1 MNEGKNVVPNQRLS
15 DERISRGWSQAYVA
29 KQIDAYAFMVHRWE
43 HGQTFPGPRYRQK
56 LLQLFNKSAEE
67 LGLVPRDTD
76 NGAQDTPHGALAA
89 LPHKATPGSVGLI
102 EPLYDPVI
110 PSSLIGPVG
119 LVGREDLLQK
129 LKERLYAGEHV
140 VLSAING
147 LPGVGKTAL
156 AVELVHNREVRAY
169 FRDGVLW
176 AGLGP
181 VPNVAG
187 LLGRWGTLLGVAPD
201 HTNIEGWQKAI
212 TVAIGERRMLL
223 VIDDA
228 WTVEDSLIF
237 QVGNAQCAHLLTT
250 RLPQVAFYR
259 SSP

>member
-181 VPNVAG
+181 VPNVTG
-187 LLGRWGTLLGVAPD
+187 LLGRWGTLLGVTPD
-201 HTNIEGWQKAI
+201 HRNIEGWQKAI
-212 TVAIGERRMLL
+212 TTAIGERRMLL
-223 VIDDA
+223 VID
-228 WTVEDSLIF
+228 
-237 QVGNAQCAHLLTT
+237 
-250 RLPQVAFYR
+250 
-259 SSP
+259 